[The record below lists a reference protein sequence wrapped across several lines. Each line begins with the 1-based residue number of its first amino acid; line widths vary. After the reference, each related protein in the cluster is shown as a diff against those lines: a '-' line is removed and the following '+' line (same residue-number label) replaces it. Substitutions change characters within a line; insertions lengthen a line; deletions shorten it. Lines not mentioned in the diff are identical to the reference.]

1 MLRAVLDAFGRTRFA
16 AEMLD
21 RLPVGSGLVRAG
33 GLARSNAAV
42 LAAWLAEQRTNR
54 PITAVATTPAEAERW
69 LADLSQLTDRPIAL
83 YPQREALGEE
93 EHHVEIAG
101 ERTETIEALLGG
113 RLDILVTTARAT
125 AERTAVP
132 AALAAMRLELRRAED
147 QPLSA
152 PVDQLLAMGYE
163 RVATVLEVGQFSV
176 RGGIV
181 DLYGF
186 GMSAPTRAEWWGD
199 VIESLRSFDL
209 TTQRSGELLDV
220 VTVLPVRTKPYEA
233 AGPGL
238 GPPVRRSLLEL
249 LPAGALLLVDS
260 ISAAGEEVSRA
271 WREAEHHLEV
281 ARRTGEEV
289 PARSDLFL
297 DPEQWRPLAT
307 RYAQLALADEPVDLQ
322 AGFFPP
328 ERVDRDIKRL
338 RSLLD
343 GGLPTLILC
352 DNEGQLERLSELL
365 EEHGRASAA
374 ALTVGALDG
383 GFVMPSLRVMTDHE
397 IFRRARGLRRARG
410 YRQGIGRGNG

>member
-16 AEMLD
+16 AEMLE
-21 RLPVGSGLVRAG
+21 RLPVGSGLVRVG
-33 GLARSNAAV
+33 GLAGSSAAV

-54 PITAVATTPAEAERW
+54 LITVVATTPAEAERW

-152 PVDQLLAMGYE
+152 TVDQLLAMGYE

-199 VIESLRSFDL
+199 VIEPPQLRLDHPAERRAARRGHSAACANQAL
-209 TTQRSGELLDV
+209 RGSG
-220 VTVLPVRTKPYEA
+220 
-233 AGPGL
+233 AGPGAAS
-238 GPPVRRSLLEL
+238 PPLAART
-249 LPAGALLLVDS
+249 
-260 ISAAGEEVSRA
+260 AAGRRVAPGRFDQRS
-271 WREAEHHLEV
+271 WRGGQPGL
-281 ARRTGEEV
+281 ARGGAPSGGG
-289 PARSDLFL
+289 PADGRGG
-297 DPEQWRPLAT
+297 
-307 RYAQLALADEPVDLQ
+307 
-322 AGFFPP
+322 AGP
-328 ERVDRDIKRL
+328 ERPVP
-338 RSLLD
+338 RS
-343 GGLPTLILC
+343 G
-352 DNEGQLERLSELL
+352 
-365 EEHGRASAA
+365 AVAA
-374 ALTVGALDG
+374 ARDPICAACLG
-383 GFVMPSLRVMTDHE
+383 G
-397 IFRRARGLRRARG
+397 
-410 YRQGIGRGNG
+410 